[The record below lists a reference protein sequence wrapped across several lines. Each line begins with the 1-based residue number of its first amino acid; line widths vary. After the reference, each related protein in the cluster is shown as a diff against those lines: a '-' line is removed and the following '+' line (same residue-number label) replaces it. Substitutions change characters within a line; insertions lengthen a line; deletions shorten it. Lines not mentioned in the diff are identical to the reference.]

1 MFLSIVW
8 ILMFAYGHVA
18 KLIGRFPIAGHNP
31 ANFKFLLP
39 VTVAV
44 AVLLFV
50 VVRRSRSEPVKVAA
64 ILAVSVSAMLLTS
77 LVTIVRFQQT
87 VRPAPVD
94 AVLPEERLAAGETA
108 RRPDIYYF
116 ILDRYG
122 ARRTLVSKYNVDNA
136 PFLDHL
142 RSRGFYVAD
151 ESRANYLVTAQSL
164 ASSLNMAHIL
174 PLSETIGPRST
185 DWQPVFDL
193 ISDNRLARFLK
204 TQGYRYVHV
213 GPDWEP
219 TAQNP
224 HADVT
229 RSYKGIPEFSMMLV
243 STTAAYPVLYR
254 LGINNA
260 DLQKY
265 NGVNEQLAF
274 LPRVPRDEPSPK
286 FVFIHML
293 VPHGPYVFNADGSY
307 RVPKV
312 AHAHNE
318 AENFREQALFISGR
332 IESVVDTILAAYG
345 PDNPP
350 VIVIQGDEGP
360 YPTRTQPHN
369 FDWTTAT
376 DDEINEKMRIL
387 NAVYAPGC
395 ESQMHPALT
404 PVNTFR
410 IVLNHYFGTNLPL
423 LPDRSYSYR
432 DLQHLYD
439 FIDVTERIER
449 FPG

>member
-1 MFLSIVW
+1 
-8 ILMFAYGHVA
+8 
-18 KLIGRFPIAGHNP
+18 
-31 ANFKFLLP
+31 
-39 VTVAV
+39 
-44 AVLLFV
+44 
-50 VVRRSRSEPVKVAA
+50 
-64 ILAVSVSAMLLTS
+64 
-77 LVTIVRFQQT
+77 
-87 VRPAPVD
+87 
-94 AVLPEERLAAGETA
+94 
-108 RRPDIYYF
+108 
-116 ILDRYG
+116 
-122 ARRTLVSKYNVDNA
+122 
-136 PFLDHL
+136 
-142 RSRGFYVAD
+142 
-151 ESRANYLVTAQSL
+151 
-164 ASSLNMAHIL
+164 
-174 PLSETIGPRST
+174 
-185 DWQPVFDL
+185 
-193 ISDNRLARFLK
+193 
-204 TQGYRYVHV
+204 
-213 GPDWEP
+213 
-219 TAQNP
+219 
-224 HADVT
+224 
-229 RSYKGIPEFSMMLV
+229 
-243 STTAAYPVLYR
+243 
-254 LGINNA
+254 
-260 DLQKY
+260 
-265 NGVNEQLAF
+265 
-274 LPRVPRDEPSPK
+274 
-286 FVFIHML
+286 
-293 VPHGPYVFNADGSY
+293 VFNADGSY